1 MTEKQ
6 AQGSS
11 DDLQPNGDSQL
22 LNQSPLQQAIF
33 DVIFGYESR
42 AGRWFDIALIVLI
55 LSSVTALLADSV
67 ASIHSNYGGLIYRL
81 EWAFTLI
88 FTLEYFLRIYSTPN
102 KRAYLFSFY
111 GIIDLFSILPTYLAF
126 LFPSAAYLL
135 VIRIMR
141 VLRIF
146 RILKLFRYIGEANL
160 LYAAL
165 LQARRK
171 IFVFLFS
178 VLVLII
184 IFGAL
189 MFVIEGPENG
199 FTNIPVSIY
208 WAIVTITTVGYGDI
222 APQTSL
228 GQFVAAFAMI
238 CGYAIIAVPTGIIGA
253 ELMQQVQRSNQ
264 RNNSVSSTCSGCKN
278 TNHDLDAR
286 FCKYCGQEVIRS

>member
-11 DDLQPNGDSQL
+11 DDLQPNGDSRL

-264 RNNSVSSTCSGCKN
+264 RNKSVSSICSGCKN

>member
-6 AQGSS
+6 GQGSS

-22 LNQSPLQQAIF
+22 SNQSPLQQAIF

-264 RNNSVSSTCSGCKN
+264 RNNSVSSICSGCKN